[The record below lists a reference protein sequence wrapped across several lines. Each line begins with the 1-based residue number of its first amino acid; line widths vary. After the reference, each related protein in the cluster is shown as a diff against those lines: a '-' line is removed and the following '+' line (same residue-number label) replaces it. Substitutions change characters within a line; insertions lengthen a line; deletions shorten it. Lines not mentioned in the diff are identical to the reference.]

1 MTTNNHP
8 TRPSL
13 RIRLLYQW
21 RRLSK
26 SIDQERRGEVR
37 ILLRESSHP
46 SFDFFLLVVLSCVIA
61 TLGLLIDSPAT
72 IIGAMLV
79 APLMSPI
86 IGMGL
91 ASIVGDG
98 RLLGDATS
106 ALIRGAALAVLIS
119 FLITFSNHFLPFI
132 SLQELPSEV
141 LARTHPGPIDLGVAL
156 AGGLAA
162 AYALA
167 QPNLSAALPGVAIA
181 TALMPPLCT
190 IGIGLALERL
200 DVAGGATLLFLTNA
214 VTIAFAA
221 SLVFFAL
228 GFSPTLINKS
238 GRLPRSLM
246 VSALLTLSL
255 LAPLSYLSYQFVQ
268 TATLNQQI
276 DTVINEEVSKL
287 TDAELVEWSST
298 IDGDTLNLSIVLRTA
313 QLLRYEDS
321 QSLQRAIADRLQR
334 KVAIVVNQV
343 FANRLDPLIPPTF
356 TPTPTITPTFT
367 PGPSPTPTNTPTPTA
382 TATPIPTDTATPTNT
397 PTYTPTPTNTP
408 TPSLGKASNIAM
420 PGLRMRQWPD
430 GPVIATLREG
440 EQLTILY
447 GRQIVNGLVWLEIRD
462 SEGRI
467 GWLPEHYLLIITNT
481 PTKTPLPTATDTST
495 PSATFSPTPTLTPT
509 ANATLATPDMGT
521 PTLVLSPSST
531 P

>member
-1 MTTNNHP
+1 MTKNNQP
-8 TRPSL
+8 PRPSF
-13 RIRLLYQW
+13 RIRMLYQW
-21 RRLSK
+21 RRLIQ

-37 ILLRESSHP
+37 VQLRDASHP
-46 SFDFFLLVVLSCVIA
+46 SFDFFLMVVLSCVIA

-86 IGMGL
+86 IGIGL
-91 ASIVGDG
+91 SSIVGDG

-119 FLITFSNHFLPFI
+119 FLITFSNRFLPFFA
-132 SLQELPSEV
+132 LQELPAEV
-141 LARTHPGPIDLGVAL
+141 LARTHPGPIDLGIAL
-156 AGGLAA
+156 AGGIAA

-200 DVAGGATLLFLTNA
+200 EIAGGATLLFLTNA

-228 GFSPTLINKS
+228 GFSPRLINQA

-246 VSALLTLSL
+246 VSALLTVSL
-255 LAPLSYLSYQFVQ
+255 LAPLSYISFQFVQ
-268 TATLNQQI
+268 TATLNQKI
-276 DTVINEEVSKL
+276 DTVIKEEVSKL
-287 TDAELVEWSST
+287 TNAELVEWNSNVS
-298 IDGDTLNLSIVLRTA
+298 GDTLNLNIVLRTA
-313 QLLRYEDS
+313 SLLRYEDS
-321 QSLQRAIADRLQR
+321 QALQRAIADQLQR

-356 TPTPTITPTFT
+356 TLTPTTTPTST
-367 PGPSPTPTNTPTPTA
+367 PGPSPTSTNTPTSTT
-382 TATPIPTDTATPTNT
+382 TATPPPTETSTPTIT
-397 PTYTPTPTNTP
+397 PTYTPTPTDTP
-408 TPSLGKASNIAM
+408 TPALGKASNISM

-440 EQLTILY
+440 EKLTILY
-447 GRQIVNGLVWLEIRD
+447 GRQTVNGLVWVEIRD
-462 SEGRI
+462 FEGRI

-481 PTKTPLPTATDTST
+481 PTKTPLPTVTST
-495 PSATFSPTPTLTPT
+495 PTPTMTFTPT
-509 ANATLATPDMGT
+509 TPA
-521 PTLVLSPSST
+521 SST
-531 P
+531 PEPDNLLTPSPVMTAPALP

>member
-1 MTTNNHP
+1 MTKNNPPPHP
-8 TRPSL
+8 SF
-13 RIRLLYQW
+13 RIRMLYQW
-21 RRLSK
+21 RRLTQ

-37 ILLRESSHP
+37 VQLREASHP
-46 SFDFFLLVVLSCVIA
+46 SFDFFLMVVLSCVIA

-91 ASIVGDG
+91 SSIVGDE
-98 RLLGDATS
+98 RLLGDAAS

-119 FLITFSNHFLPFI
+119 FLITFSNRFMPFI
-132 SLQELPSEV
+132 ALQELPAEV
-141 LARTHPGPIDLGVAL
+141 LARTHPGPIDLGIAL

-190 IGIGLALERL
+190 IGIGLALQRL
-200 DVAGGATLLFLTNA
+200 EIAGGATLLFLTNA

-228 GFSPTLINKS
+228 GFSPRLINKS

-246 VSALLTLSL
+246 VSALLTISL
-255 LAPLSYLSYQFVQ
+255 LAPLSYISFQFVQ

-276 DTVINEEVSKL
+276 DTVIKDEVSKL
-287 TDAELVEWSST
+287 TDAELVEWNSNIS
-298 IDGDTLNLSIVLRTA
+298 GDTLNLSIVLRTA
-313 QLLRYEDS
+313 TLLRYEDS
-321 QSLQRAIADRLQR
+321 QALQRAIADRLQR

-356 TPTPTITPTFT
+356 TPTPTVTPTFT
-367 PGPSPTPTNTPTPTA
+367 PGPSPTFTNTPSPTA
-382 TATPIPTDTATPTNT
+382 TATPIPTNTATPTNT

-408 TPSLGKASNIAM
+408 TPALAKASNIAM
-420 PGLRMRQWPD
+420 PGLRMRQWPN

-440 EQLTILY
+440 EELIILY
-447 GRQIVNGLVWLEIRD
+447 GRQVVNGLIWLEIRD

-467 GWLPEHYLLIITNT
+467 GWLPEHYLLVITNT
-481 PTKTPLPTATDTST
+481 PTKTPLPTPTET
-495 PSATFSPTPTLTPT
+495 PAPTTTFTLTPT
-509 ANATLATPDMGT
+509 ASATPT
-521 PTLVLSPSST
+521 PSNLPGATPSISPSAL